1 MTSIPLLV
9 NTSESKQFR
18 CICLKNQRFF
28 RNFFFAFFESG
39 LNLDHFQKKMTLI
52 AYVFPK
58 LPSTKDVLR

>member
-9 NTSESKQFR
+9 ETSECKQFR
-18 CICLKNQRFF
+18 CIYLKNKTHFSQFYS
-28 RNFFFAFFESG
+28 AFFESV
-39 LNLDHFQKKMTLI
+39 LNFKHFQKKMTHI